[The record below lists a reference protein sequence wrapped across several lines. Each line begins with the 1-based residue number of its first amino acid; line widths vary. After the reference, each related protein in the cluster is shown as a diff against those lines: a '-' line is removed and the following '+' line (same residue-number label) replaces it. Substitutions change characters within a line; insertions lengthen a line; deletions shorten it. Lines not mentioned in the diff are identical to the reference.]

1 MPIYMVLS
9 QLTEKGKKTLKENP
23 ARVEEVNQ
31 ELEAVGE
38 IVAQYALFG
47 RFDFV
52 TLLKVPDAKA
62 MAKVSTE
69 IGSRG
74 SVNLQSYQA
83 LEVDDIIE

>member
-23 ARVEEVNQ
+23 SRIKEVNQ
-31 ELEAVGE
+31 ELGAIGE

-47 RFDFV
+47 KFDFV
-52 TLLKVPDAKA
+52 TLLKVPDAET

-83 LEVDDIIE
+83 LEIDDIIE